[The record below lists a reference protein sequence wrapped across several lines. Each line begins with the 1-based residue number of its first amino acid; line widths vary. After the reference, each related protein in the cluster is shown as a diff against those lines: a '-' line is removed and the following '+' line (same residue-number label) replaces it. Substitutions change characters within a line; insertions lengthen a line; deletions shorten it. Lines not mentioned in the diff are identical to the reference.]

1 MSVPEELI
9 QCVQQ
14 TALTAQ
20 QAHDEK
26 VVAAATVVLELLGDE
41 TALWDMRAALLAS
54 TEAPPAALIPL
65 LQSGPGVHTAL
76 QSLAAAGN
84 WIDFLAYASCAELP
98 ETGAE

>member
-26 VVAAATVVLELLGDE
+26 VF
-41 TALWDMRAALLAS
+41 ALL
-54 TEAPPAALIPL
+54 LCY
-65 LQSGPGVHTAL
+65 HH
-76 QSLAAAGN
+76 LA
-84 WIDFLAYASCAELP
+84 
-98 ETGAE
+98 